1 MTTTAATDPF
11 ASGKEPANP
20 ANSLN
25 LSAFYSERARQ
36 FGEYV
41 ATCVRLA
48 DQAARALQGRLGPNA
63 RLAVQ
68 SLKPSEGQRPITPN
82 GVLQENGVA
91 VFGYTID
98 FQSPQMPP
106 YVVHFFLSVGKLA
119 GEKGKPD
126 DWYVGHDHENFS
138 MPRGG
143 DDAELEPLLAH
154 VTGALEKEIVKA
166 YPIDAKQE
174 TARNGAPSKNSEQ
187 GTAPTRDSAN
197 AKE

>member
-1 MTTTAATDPF
+1 MTTTAATAPV
-11 ASGKEPANP
+11 ASAKEPAKS
-20 ANSLN
+20 ANRLN
-25 LSAFYSERARQ
+25 LSAFYAERARQ

-41 ATCVRLA
+41 STCVRLA
-48 DQAARALQGRLGPNA
+48 DQTTRALQGHLGPNA

-68 SLKPSEGQRPITPN
+68 SLKPSEGQRQITPN

-91 VFGYTID
+91 VFGYAVD
-98 FQSPQMPP
+98 FQSSQMPP

-154 VTGALEKEIVKA
+154 VTGALEKEIVKG

-174 TARNGAPSKNSEQ
+174 TVRNGAPSKNAEH
-187 GTAPTRDSAN
+187 GTTPAQDSAN